1 MSRLYEDVE
10 LIENA
15 INDMLYGEEEV
26 DIEALD
32 NLMAAKTDTIA
43 HGLESLCKIRV
54 RKENDIAALKAEAQR
69 MKEKA
74 DRETKSLERLESY
87 IVSMVK
93 RSGEKQVT
101 AGTFT
106 VGTRL
111 SNSVW
116 LEPEF
121 NVSEYMRVTTTSA
134 PDKMA
139 IKNALQSGVVIPG
152 AHLTTKENLAVK

>member
-1 MSRLYEDVE
+1 MTLYEEVNI
-10 LIENA
+10 IEDA
-15 INDMLYGEEEV
+15 INDMLYGDTEL
-26 DIEALD
+26 DIAALD
-32 NLMAAKTDTIA
+32 NLMQAKSDTIA
-43 HGLESLCKIRV
+43 HGLESLCKIRA
-54 RKENDIAALKAEAQR
+54 RKESEIAALKAESQR

-74 DRETKSLERLESY
+74 DREAKSLERLESY

-93 RSGEKQVT
+93 RSGEKSVT

-111 SNSVW
+111 SNSVY
-116 LEPEF
+116 LEPDF

-139 IKNALQSGVVIPG
+139 IKNALQSGVAIPG